1 VSTEAG
7 RATVS
12 AGQGTYR
19 ETDAFREL
27 VSSTATV
34 GGADWCRTLLMCATD
49 LATVPDGAVL
59 LRNGAGGLSAAH
71 ASDPGLLGHSAAMAA
86 AGWGPLLE
94 CLDTGRPL
102 SVATRRADGAG
113 VPDGI
118 AGVFAGLHLFPVSHR
133 GDGHGVVM
141 VCDRVP
147 DRLGARQADAV
158 SFIAAAAGLLVSH
171 AQEVAEA
178 RRLAAQ
184 LQHALD
190 SRVLVEQAKGYV
202 AGRDGHDIGTAFRVL
217 REKARSERRPL
228 ADVAKE
234 TLPGV

>member
-1 VSTEAG
+1 M
-7 RATVS
+7 S
-12 AGQGTYR
+12 AAQETYR

-27 VSSTATV
+27 VSSTAAV

-59 LRNGAGGLSAAH
+59 LRNGSGGLSAAH

-86 AGWGPLLE
+86 AGWRPLME

-102 SVATRRADGAG
+102 SMDTRTGIDIG
-113 VPDGI
+113 VPPAV
-118 AGVFAGLHLFPVSHR
+118 AGEYAGLHLFPVLHR

-147 DRLGARQADAV
+147 DRLGALQADAV

-171 AQEVAEA
+171 AQEVTEA
-178 RRLAAQ
+178 RRLATQ

-228 ADVAKE
+228 ADVARE
-234 TLPGV
+234 ALPEG

>member
-1 VSTEAG
+1 M
-7 RATVS
+7 S
-12 AGQGTYR
+12 AAQGTYR

-27 VSSTATV
+27 VSSAATV

-71 ASDPGLLGHSAAMAA
+71 ASDPGLFGHSAAMASA
-86 AGWGPLLE
+86 AWAPLVE
-94 CLDTGRPL
+94 CLETDRPL
-102 SVATRRADGAG
+102 SVDTRTGNDIG
-113 VPDGI
+113 VPPAL
-118 AGVFAGLHLFPVSHR
+118 AGEYAGLHLFPVSHR

-147 DRLGARQADAV
+147 NRLGARQADAV

-171 AQEVAEA
+171 AHEVSGA

-202 AGRDGHDIGTAFRVL
+202 AGRDGHDLGTAFRVL
-217 REKARSERRPL
+217 RGKARNERRPL
-228 ADVAKE
+228 SDVARE
-234 TLPGV
+234 TLPRGS

>member
-1 VSTEAG
+1 
-7 RATVS
+7 
-12 AGQGTYR
+12 
-19 ETDAFREL
+19 
-27 VSSTATV
+27 
-34 GGADWCRTLLMCATD
+34 
-49 LATVPDGAVL
+49 
-59 LRNGAGGLSAAH
+59 
-71 ASDPGLLGHSAAMAA
+71 
-86 AGWGPLLE
+86 
-94 CLDTGRPL
+94 
-102 SVATRRADGAG
+102 
-113 VPDGI
+113 
-118 AGVFAGLHLFPVSHR
+118 LFPVSHR